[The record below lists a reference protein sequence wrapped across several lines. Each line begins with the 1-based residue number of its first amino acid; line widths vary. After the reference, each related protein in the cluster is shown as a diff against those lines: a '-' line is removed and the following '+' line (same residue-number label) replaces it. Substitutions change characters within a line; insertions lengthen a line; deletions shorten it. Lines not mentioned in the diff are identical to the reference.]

1 MTLRDEFVI
10 ALEAENELLREKV
23 IALEEIL
30 GLRIETPLVLGLT
43 SHEAKM
49 FGILLKRE
57 IVTKEAA
64 MAALYGDRPNGD
76 GEVEIKIV
84 DVFVYKARKKLKPF
98 QIEIETVRGRGYRM
112 PAASKAIAAALLEQG
127 RAS

>member
-57 IVTKEAA
+57 LVTKEAA
-64 MAALYGDRPNGD
+64 MAALYGDRPNG
-76 GEVEIKIV
+76 EVEIKIV
-84 DVFVYKARKKLKPF
+84 DVFVCKARKKLKPF
-98 QIEIETVRGRGYRM
+98 GIEIETVWGRGYRM
-112 PAASKAIAAALLEQG
+112 PQTSKAIAAALLEQA
-127 RAS
+127 RAA